1 MAIDPHIVTHMVT
14 HIVTHLDRA
23 PAGML
28 TSATGAG
35 WLPEHL
41 P

>member
-1 MAIDPHIVTHMVT
+1 MAIVT

-28 TSATGAG
+28 SSATSAGS
-35 WLPEHL
+35 LPEHL